1 MFSASSAEKRSGV
14 LARVRAL
21 ELDGSVAGGSFDGLS
36 DSLGGDAFHSGEDG
50 GAIFGCDEVVLCT
63 ARTALA

>member
-1 MFSASSAEKRSGV
+1 MFSASNAEKRSGV

-21 ELDGSVAGGSFDGLS
+21 ELNGSVTGGSFDDLS

-50 GAIFGCDEVVLCT
+50 GAIFGGNEVVLCT
-63 ARTALA
+63 ERTALA